1 MSNLHVNDDLPQEIT
16 KPLEKISAHLKNR
29 NIHVHLTTKN
39 ITLNDQNFKIEPLT
53 LSFTS
58 QKSLHLIN
66 HQKKQPLL
74 KAINI
79 KKNTTRETTIVD
91 LTAGFGK
98 DSLILSTLNRPLIS
112 IEKNTITAAVLKT
125 LVEQYKQINPQ
136 CQWEVICA
144 CSTKWLNQQQANLT
158 HLYLDPF
165 FAKKTTAL
173 PKKDMQWLH
182 YLNTYEQPSNEN
194 ELFITAHG
202 KSKDRVVVKRDKKA
216 AFIADKKPNQ
226 GSIMQKTSRFD
237 CYKV

>member
-1 MSNLHVNDDLPQEIT
+1 MSNLHISHDTPQEI
-16 KPLEKISAHLKNR
+16 KRPLEQMSDHLKNC
-29 NIHVHLTTKN
+29 NIHIHITTEN
-39 ITLNDQNFKIEPLT
+39 ITLNDQNSNIEPLT

-58 QKSLHLIN
+58 QKSLHLTN
-66 HQKKQPLL
+66 TQQKQPLL

-79 KKNTTRETTIVD
+79 KKKPTKKTTIVD

-98 DSLILSTLNRPLIS
+98 DSLILSTLKHPLIS
-112 IEKNTITAAVLKT
+112 VEKNPITAAVLKT
-125 LVEQYKQINPQ
+125 LVAQYKQINPQ

-144 CSTKWLNQQQANLT
+144 CSIQWLKQQQSDLT

-165 FAKKTTAL
+165 FTKKTTAL

-182 YLNTYEQPSNEN
+182 YLNTHEQPSNEN
-194 ELFITAHG
+194 ELFITAYN
-202 KSKDRVVVKRDKKA
+202 KSQDRVIVKRDKKA
-216 AFIADKKPNQ
+216 TFIADKKPNQ

>member
-1 MSNLHVNDDLPQEIT
+1 MSNIHVNHDTPQEI
-16 KPLEKISAHLKNR
+16 KRPLEEISAHLKNC
-29 NIHVHLTTKN
+29 NIQIHITAEN
-39 ITLNDQNFKIEPLT
+39 ISLNDQNSNIEPLT

-66 HQKKQPLL
+66 SQQKQPLL

-79 KKNTTRETTIVD
+79 KKNSTKKTTIVD

-98 DSLILSTLNRPLIS
+98 DSLILSTLKHPLIS
-112 IEKNTITAAVLKT
+112 VEKNPITAAVLKT
-125 LVEQYKQINPQ
+125 LVAQYKQINPQ

-144 CSTKWLNQQQANLT
+144 CSIKWLEQQKDGLT

-182 YLNTYEQPSNEN
+182 HLNTHEQPGNEN
-194 ELFITAHG
+194 ELFITAYN
-202 KSKDRVVVKRDKKA
+202 KSQERVIVKRDKKA
-216 AFIADKKPNQ
+216 KFITDKKPNQ